1 MMEAGKAMRAVPRI
15 PGVEGI
21 WVFIGAD
28 LCFFGLLFVNF
39 MLGRREAPEL
49 YEAGRLTL
57 DVNLG
62 GLNTLLLLTSSWFVV
77 RAVESARA
85 GRLAAVR
92 PWLLAALACGA
103 AFGLVKAVEYGHKL
117 AVGITPATSEFY
129 MYYFVLTGFHMAHV
143 IAGSVVLLVLWR
155 QAGEHA
161 AGGPRMIVMECG
173 ATYWHMVDLL
183 WIFLFPLLYL
193 MR

>member
-1 MMEAGKAMRAVPRI
+1 MMQGSKTVVATPRI

-28 LCFFGLLFVNF
+28 LCFFGMLFVSF

-49 YEAGRLTL
+49 YEAGRQTL

-77 RAVESARA
+77 RALEAARE
-85 GRLAAVR
+85 GRYAQLR
-92 PWLLAALACGA
+92 PWLLAALTCGA
-103 AFGLVKAVEYGHKL
+103 AFGVSKAVEYGHKL
-117 AVGITPATSEFY
+117 AVGITPASSEFY
-129 MYYFVLTGFHMAHV
+129 MYYFVLTGLHMTHV
-143 IAGSVVLLVLWR
+143 IAGSIVLLVLWKQAR
-155 QAGEHA
+155 GAGE
-161 AGGPRMIVMECG
+161 GLPRMTVLECG